1 MRGVVMAMRSHV
13 GFSVEKS
20 ADFEA
25 EVLSH
30 FSGLGYRVVS
40 PRPNQWVFHRGS
52 KLATLWRFDIR
63 AYDTTLTVR
72 SSPPQDG
79 KQWISCD
86 WEVYTFM
93 NVITGGDVATLEA
106 EGRALE
112 SVLKL
117 KA

>member
-1 MRGVVMAMRSHV
+1 MAMRSHV
-13 GFSVEKS
+13 GFSVEKKD
-20 ADFEA
+20 DFEA
-25 EVLSH
+25 DVLSH
-30 FSGLGYRVVS
+30 FAGLGYRVADRS
-40 PRPNQWVFHRGS
+40 LNQWVFHRGS
-52 KLATLWRFDIR
+52 KLAALWRFDIR

-72 SSPPQDG
+72 SSPPRDG
-79 KQWISCD
+79 KQWVGCD

-93 NVITGGDVATLEA
+93 NITTGGDVATLEA